1 MTDNL
6 VDDQGTTQEQARKML
21 AELRHKQFSDNTDE
35 LAIAIGRNVEEIDKL
50 LGGEEIIDD
59 DLAMKIRGI
68 AQQRGTNVE

>member
-21 AELRHKQFSDNTDE
+21 TDLRHKQFSDDTDK
-35 LAIAIGRNVEEIDKL
+35 LALVLGRTSEEIGKL
-50 LGGEEIIDD
+50 LDGKEIIDD

-68 AQQRGTNVE
+68 AQQRGTSVE